1 MFFKKAICIFSF
13 NILSDF
19 AAVRTILRQK
29 PQTAL
34 TVGFVKFIHRALR
47 IKCTQHLTKSPQSQK
62 IPKKSHPLFAPK
74 KINIDS
80 SVAIQNSEKTEFYF
94 HTIAICIQ
102 RTNTIFYLQSNL
114 QCYLLC
120 KFSRNFI
127 IRDESN
133 LQI

>member
-1 MFFKKAICIFSF
+1 MHTTPDKIT
-13 NILSDF
+13 
-19 AAVRTILRQK
+19 TITK
-29 PQTAL
+29 NPEKISS
-34 TVGFVKFIHRALR
+34 TV
-47 IKCTQHLTKSPQSQK
+47 CS
-62 IPKKSHPLFAPK
+62 K

-80 SVAIQNSEKTEFYF
+80 FVAIQNSEKTEFYF